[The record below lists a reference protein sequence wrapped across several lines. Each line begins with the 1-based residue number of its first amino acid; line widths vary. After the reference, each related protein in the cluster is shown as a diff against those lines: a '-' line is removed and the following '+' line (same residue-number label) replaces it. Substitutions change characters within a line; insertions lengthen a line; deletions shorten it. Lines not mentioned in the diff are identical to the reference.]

1 LVRKTISDRAFCI
14 PVLPQAVGARAVS
27 TGWQSQSPANR
38 EHSGNRT
45 RGRNMNNKLATSPL
59 TPTGDVIESVIMG
72 GDLSK
77 LTPEQRVSYY
87 MKTCESLGLNPYTRP
102 FEYLMLNGKLV
113 LYARRDAT
121 DQLRKLHHIS
131 VEIVQQTVSLGM
143 LNVRVRATD
152 KDGRTDEDVGIVE
165 LPDSLKG
172 TLRANTMMRAI
183 TKAKR
188 RVTLSIS
195 GLGFSDESEV
205 DDINR
210 KRTPPKPAPNVLMHT
225 PGSANAPDDAD
236 NRFYRQPEH
245 VDPDTGEIIDSA
257 TGVTPDSVVD
267 AAPSSVDDT
276 PERGD
281 GAVLSLEDMARE
293 AATRGASV
301 LAAFYKGRTPAERAK
316 LNAMGDELRGLADEA
331 DKK

>member
-1 LVRKTISDRAFCI
+1 MNMPATTPSSTPAADVME
-14 PVLPQAVGARAVS
+14 AVI
-27 TGWQSQSPANR
+27 
-38 EHSGNRT
+38 
-45 RGRNMNNKLATSPL
+45 M
-59 TPTGDVIESVIMG
+59 TGDLG
-72 GDLSK
+72 R

-102 FEYLMLNGKLV
+102 FEYLTLNGKLV

-121 DQLRKLHHIS
+121 DQLRKLHSIS
-131 VEIVQQTVSLGM
+131 LEIVQQTVSLGM
-143 LNVRVRATD
+143 LTVRVRATA
-152 KDGRTDEDVGIVE
+152 KDGRIDEDVGVVE
-165 LPDSLKG
+165 LPDTLKG
-172 TLRANTMMRAI
+172 TFRANSMMRAI

-195 GLGFSDESEV
+195 GLGFNDESEI
-205 DDINR
+205 DDIQR
-210 KRTPPKPAPNVLMHT
+210 QKRVPPKPAPNVLMHEPEST
-225 PGSANAPDDAD
+225 KAPADAD

-267 AAPSSVDDT
+267 AAPSSSVDDT

-331 DKK
+331 DKNEKA